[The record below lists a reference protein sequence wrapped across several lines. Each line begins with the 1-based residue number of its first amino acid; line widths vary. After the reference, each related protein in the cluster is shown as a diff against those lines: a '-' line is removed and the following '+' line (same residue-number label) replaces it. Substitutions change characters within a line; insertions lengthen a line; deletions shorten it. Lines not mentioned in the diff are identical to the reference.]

1 MEHVEYSNHF
11 VVDDHVII
19 EDDGNDDDVEAV
31 TMVDVK
37 NVVQVR
43 LRHYDVIK
51 MFGHAYVAD
60 RSSPTSAAEEPYRGA
75 DVTSAAVRLHA

>member
-11 VVDDHVII
+11 VVDDHVVI

-43 LRHYDVIK
+43 LRHYDVIQ
-51 MFGHAYVAD
+51 
-60 RSSPTSAAEEPYRGA
+60 
-75 DVTSAAVRLHA
+75 DVWSCLFCRPLKPNISC